1 MSAYFPLVL
10 PTVSFWNGPPQNAA
24 VADWTT
30 GEPTDGYCSPLPVLP
45 LDFLLYQVVESFA
58 LLTYQHPI
66 ADFRTSQAPSQ
77 SRSPDAESP
86 SAPASIP

>member
-30 GEPTDGYCSPLPVLP
+30 GEPTDGYSLGL
-45 LDFLLYQVVESFA
+45 
-58 LLTYQHPI
+58 
-66 ADFRTSQAPSQ
+66 
-77 SRSPDAESP
+77 
-86 SAPASIP
+86 SIISGC